1 MKSQTLLAEHS
12 GIPVSGNPATYYP
25 TDAHQATLSAVVQ
38 ELTTCKYS
46 WRTIKSY
53 RSHLA
58 LFFAFFAKK
67 NPKNIQDE
75 EVGIYLF
82 QQVRD
87 RHWAEATQQQALNA
101 VLFYFSHFLDRRPDF
116 KGLRPKTSAKLPAI
130 LGGAEIAAIF
140 RAVDNLKHRSML
152 MLIYSAGLR
161 LSELTGLRRA
171 DIQFDRMRV
180 YVKGGSSK
188 KGRYSLLSEKMAAC
202 LREYLYEYRTR
213 EWLFE
218 GRDSGPYSNRSVE
231 AIFQRAAKKAGIR
244 APATVRTLRHSFAA
258 HLLEQGADINHV
270 QELLGHESS
279 KTTGIYVHLAQKQNQ
294 RLVSPLD
301 SLDC

>member
-1 MKSQTLLAEHS
+1 MKSHNLLAEHS
-12 GIPVSGNPATYYP
+12 GTAVSGNPDSYP
-25 TDAHQATLSAVVQ
+25 TDAHQAALTAVVH

-58 LFFAFFAKK
+58 LFFAFFAEKR
-67 NPKNIQDE
+67 PETIQDE
-75 EVGIYLF
+75 EVGIYLS

-101 VLFYFSHFLDRRPDF
+101 VLFYFGRILGRHPDF
-116 KGLRPKTSAKLPAI
+116 NGLRPKISVKLPAV

-140 RAVDNLKHRSML
+140 RAVDNVKHRSML

-161 LSELTGLRRA
+161 LSELTGLRRS

-180 YVKGGSSK
+180 FVQNGRGK

-202 LREYLYEYRTR
+202 LREYLHEYRTR

-218 GRDSGPYSNRSVE
+218 GRDGGPYSNRSVE
-231 AIFQRAAKKAGIR
+231 AIFHRATKKADIR
-244 APATVRTLRHSFAA
+244 TAAAVRTLRHSFAA

-279 KTTGIYVHLAQKQNQ
+279 KTTGIYTHLVQKNNQ

-301 SLDC
+301 KLDC